1 MPGEEGGSDMRFPE
15 RSHVTSDETFTWEEV
30 RAIMDKEIKRRGE
43 YVTAIVQ
50 AMRERYGDEVLGI
63 AGRAIYQIGYEK
75 GKARS
80 ELMRQRGQSN
90 DLHSLSELVAHRTA
104 KLYLGTTVAVEADRM
119 TSTETYC
126 PMPAYWKS
134 IGFADEDVRRFCWM
148 FDQVDRGMVEGYNPE
163 YTADLGGAEQLAQ
176 HGYCQMIVRQKKAEE
191 SPIARARPRE

>member
-1 MPGEEGGSDMRFPE
+1 MATAEGRSEMRFPD
-15 RSHVTSDETFTWEEV
+15 RSHVTSDEMFSWEEV

-50 AMRERYGDEVLGI
+50 AMREHFGDGAFDI
-63 AGRAIYQIGYEK
+63 AVRAIYQIGYNK

-80 ELMRQRGQSN
+80 ELMRQQGRPT

-104 KLYLGTTVAVEADRM
+104 KLYLGTTVEVEPDRM

-134 IGFADEDVRRFCWM
+134 IGLEDIEVRRFCWM
-148 FDQVDRGMVEGYNPE
+148 FDQVDRGMVEGYNPD

-176 HGYCQMIVRQKKAEE
+176 HGYCQMIVRKKDAEE
-191 SPIARARPRE
+191 TPIARARLRE

>member
-1 MPGEEGGSDMRFPE
+1 MASMEGGTGMHFPE
-15 RSHVTSDETFTWEEV
+15 RSHVNSDETFTWEEV

-50 AMRERYGDEVLGI
+50 AMRDRFGDGVLDI
-63 AGRAIYQIGYEK
+63 AGQAIYQIGYQK

-80 ELMRQRGQSN
+80 EMARGQGQQN
-90 DLHSLSELVAHRTA
+90 DLQSLSELVAHRTA
-104 KLYLGTTVAVEADRM
+104 KLYLGTRVEVEAERM

-134 IGFADEDVRRFCWM
+134 IGFTDTEVRRFCWM

-163 YTADLGGAEQLAQ
+163 FTADLGGAEQLAQ
-176 HGYCQMIVRQKKAEE
+176 HGYCQMIVRKKQAEE
-191 SPIARARPRE
+191 SPIAKARLRT